1 MTYRTEL
8 RQVLSSDEGTEL
20 KLYKCSENFWTIG
33 TGRNLQVNGISQD
46 EADLMLDNDIKGAER
61 GAKSLVSDFNGLS
74 DNVKIVLVSMV
85 FQMGKRGVSNFKNML
100 QAIEIGAFDVA
111 AIEMLNSRWAKQ
123 TPNRAKRLAERMKNA
138 K

>member
-1 MTYRTEL
+1 MTDYRTTL
-8 RQVLSSDEGTEL
+8 IADEGL
-20 KLYKCSENFWTIG
+20 RLDMYKCSGDKWTIG
-33 TGRNLQVNGISQD
+33 VGHNLEAKPISRK
-46 EADLMLDNDIKGAER
+46 AAMVILDDDISDAER
-61 GAKSLVSDFNGLS
+61 DAKTLVSDFKALP
-74 DNVKIVLVSMV
+74 DDVKIVLVSMV

-138 K
+138 R